1 MSFVTTQPEVLE
13 AVASALQRIGAGIS
27 STNASAAEPITGV
40 VPPANDVVSALT
52 AAQFATHGQ
61 TYQSISAQAQAIHEQ
76 FVAALMTGANSYATT
91 EAANAA
97 VAG

>member
-1 MSFVTTQPEVLE
+1 MTFVTAQPDMLE
-13 AVASALQRIGAGIS
+13 AVAAELQRIGAGIS
-27 STNASAAEPITGV
+27 STNASASTPITGV
-40 VPPANDVVSALT
+40 VPPANDVVSTLT

-61 TYQSISAQAQAIHEQ
+61 AYQAISAQAQAIHEQ